1 MSKKQRLKILAVLGA
16 MIIAVALIQATP
28 LAVLPHSA
36 DDFVQGFALGIGI
49 SLVIGWLVIRRGS
62 VKE

>member
-1 MSKKQRLKILAVLGA
+1 